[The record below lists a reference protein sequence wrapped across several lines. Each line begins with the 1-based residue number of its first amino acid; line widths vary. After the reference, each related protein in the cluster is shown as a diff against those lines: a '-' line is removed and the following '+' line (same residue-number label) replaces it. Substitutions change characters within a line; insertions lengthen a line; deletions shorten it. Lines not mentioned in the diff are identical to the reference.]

1 MIAHRFATLMAALAV
16 LPCLPG
22 SWLTAELAGQTQ
34 PLKVF
39 ISVDMEGIGGIGTPS
54 MTSASGKDYA
64 TGCNLMTAEVNAVVE
79 TIFTLGPAEIL
90 VNDSHGDMQ
99 NLLHTRL
106 DQRVQPRFKG
116 SSQQHRVEGGFLRPR
131 FHWTIDW
138 RGRRGPDRGGS

>member
-1 MIAHRFATLMAALAV
+1 MIAHRFATLMVALAV

-22 SWLTAELAGQTQ
+22 SWLTPQLAGQTQ

-64 TGCNLMTAEVNAVVE
+64 TGRDLMTAEVNAVVE

-90 VNDSHGDMQ
+90 VNDSHGDM
-99 NLLHTRL
+99 
-106 DQRVQPRFKG
+106 
-116 SSQQHRVEGGFLRPR
+116 
-131 FHWTIDW
+131 
-138 RGRRGPDRGGS
+138 